1 MQRRSTKLIPS
12 LKNLPYEDRLR
23 KLELPSLRYRRL
35 RGDMI
40 EVYKI
45 LNGVYDSRVTSGML
59 SVSGQSRTRG
69 HTQKL
74 NKYRSRI
81 DIRKYFFTSRVVTIW
96 NSLPEHVI
104 SAPSVNAFEN
114 RFDKFWTNHPLKY
127 NPDMDIQFNP
137 DIQLTLDT
145 DSQFNPNK
153 NNNINHSGAGST
165 ETATIDYL
173 TEEELNIEA
182 SGLRSEST

>member
-1 MQRRSTKLIPS
+1 
-12 LKNLPYEDRLR
+12 
-23 KLELPSLRYRRL
+23 
-35 RGDMI
+35 
-40 EVYKI
+40 
-45 LNGVYDSRVTSGML
+45 
-59 SVSGQSRTRG
+59 
-69 HTQKL
+69 
-74 NKYRSRI
+74 
-81 DIRKYFFTSRVVTIW
+81 
-96 NSLPEHVI
+96 
-104 SAPSVNAFEN
+104 
-114 RFDKFWTNHPLKY
+114 
-127 NPDMDIQFNP
+127 MDNQFNP